1 MTDINGNKPEIYICT
16 SNRTGGKTTYF
27 SRLIVNR
34 FLKHG
39 EKFMLIYRFNYE
51 IDDCAD
57 KFFRDIGSLFFNGY
71 HMTSKRKDNGIY
83 HELYINDEPCGY
95 AVSFNSSDKLKLYSH
110 LFSDTSCMFFDEF
123 QSETNH
129 YCDREVEKLIS
140 IHISVARGQGKQNR
154 YVPLYMCGNDVS
166 IVNPYFVSLGI
177 SSRLKDDTKFLKG
190 DGFVLEHG
198 YIESASKAQTDSAF
212 NRAFASSKHIA
223 YATQNVYLNDNNS
236 FIEKPTGVAKYI
248 ATLKCDGKL
257 YALKEYA
264 NEGIMYCDDRVDS
277 TYPYKISI
285 TTDDHQIN
293 YIMLKNNDMLVARCR
308 WLFDMGA
315 FRFKNLACKEVIL
328 KMISY

>member
-1 MTDINGNKPEIYICT
+1 
-16 SNRTGGKTTYF
+16 
-27 SRLIVNR
+27 
-34 FLKHG
+34 
-39 EKFMLIYRFNYE
+39 
-51 IDDCAD
+51 
-57 KFFRDIGSLFFNGY
+57 
-71 HMTSKRKDNGIY
+71 
-83 HELYINDEPCGY
+83 
-95 AVSFNSSDKLKLYSH
+95 
-110 LFSDTSCMFFDEF
+110 MFFDEF